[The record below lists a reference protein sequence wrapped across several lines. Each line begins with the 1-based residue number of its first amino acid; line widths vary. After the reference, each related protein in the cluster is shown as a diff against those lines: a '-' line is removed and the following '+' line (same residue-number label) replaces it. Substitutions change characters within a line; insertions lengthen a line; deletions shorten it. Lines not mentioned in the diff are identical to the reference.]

1 MELQP
6 FAPEPEKTSWFTKK
20 SYTTEV
26 EKKKDFWIGF
36 WLWWGLNVALTLCG
50 WGIYAIYVGAL
61 GTDYSSL
68 TNSDLLTSLMCIL
81 QLVPWVIN
89 IGLILY
95 FAFTRSQVAY
105 GMMAGFGSALALSI
119 CIGVVFTVWCFV
131 ALSGSGF

>member
-6 FAPEPEKTSWFTKK
+6 FAPKPEKTSWFTKK
-20 SYTTEV
+20 NYTIEA

-36 WLWWGLNVALTLCG
+36 WLWWGLNIALTLCG
-50 WGIYAIYVGAL
+50 WGIYVIYVGAL

-81 QLVPWVIN
+81 QLAPWVIN